1 VEFVMA
7 DIRVRNLDEN
17 IVAQLKDQARLHGK
31 SLEGELRDAL
41 TELATR
47 PRREAAEE
55 AAQLREAIKAESG
68 ILTDSTPLIREERD
82 HRG

>member
-1 VEFVMA
+1 MA

-17 IVAQLKDQARLHGK
+17 IVAQLKDRARMHGR
-31 SLEGELRDAL
+31 SLEGELRDVL
-41 TELATR
+41 IELATG
-47 PRREAAEE
+47 PRREAAEH

-68 ILTDSTPLIREERD
+68 ILTDSAPLIRDDRD